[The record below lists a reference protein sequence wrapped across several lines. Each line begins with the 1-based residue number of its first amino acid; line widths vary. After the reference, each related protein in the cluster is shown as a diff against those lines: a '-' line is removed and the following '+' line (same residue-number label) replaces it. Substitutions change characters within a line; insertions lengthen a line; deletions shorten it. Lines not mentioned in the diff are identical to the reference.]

1 MYKYNQDNKILKI
14 EGEIFLA
21 KHPNL
26 FVELFDSIIDFQSFH
41 FNYEM

>member
-21 KHPNL
+21 KHPNF
-26 FVELFDSIIDFQSFH
+26 FVVFEIITQ
-41 FNYEM
+41 YLGK